1 MKYQIS
7 CLILII
13 FCITST
19 LNTACDDASMTTSE
33 LCTANTTCEWKEN
46 TTAGGTCGDTTT
58 NSTGG
63 DCTAATTSAQC
74 DGKCFW
80 DSEAEPEEC
89 VDGTKS
95 STGLCTAAETKA
107 ACDANCTWTGVY
119 YCTEKTTSPTTTTT
133 DPAQG
138 SGFGLKNSIL
148 IALGFFLF

>member
-19 LNTACDDASMTTSE
+19 LNTACDDAGMTSSA

-46 TTAGGTCGDTTT
+46 TTAETCGPTTT

-63 DCTAATTSAQC
+63 ECTGAKKIGDC
-74 DGKCFW
+74 DGKCAW
-80 DSEAEPEEC
+80 NADATPPACE
-89 VDGTKS
+89 DGTKS
-95 STGLCTAAETKA
+95 STGLCTAATTKA
-107 ACDANCTWTGVY
+107 ACDGKCTWNEVF
-119 YCTEKTTSPTTTTT
+119 YCTVKTASPTN

>member
-19 LNTACDDASMTTSE
+19 LNTACDDAGMTTSA

-46 TTAGGTCGDTTT
+46 TTAETCEDTTK
-58 NSTGG
+58 NAAGADCVGSEQNACTGNCLWDTSLQTPACAVG
-63 DCTAATTSAQC
+63 TKTSSGTDCTANTIT
-74 DGKCFW
+74 
-80 DSEAEPEEC
+80 
-89 VDGTKS
+89 
-95 STGLCTAAETKA
+95 TKA
-107 ACDANCTWTGVY
+107 ACDGKCTWNEVF
-119 YCTEKTTSPTTTTT
+119 YCTEKTTSPTTT

>member
-7 CLILII
+7 CLIVII

-19 LNTACDDASMTTSE
+19 LNTACDDAAMITSA

-58 NSTGG
+58 NAAGANCVDAAQNACTGN
-63 DCTAATTSAQC
+63 CVWNAEANPAAC
-74 DGKCFW
+74 
-80 DSEAEPEEC
+80 E
-89 VDGTKS
+89 DGTKS
-95 STGLCTAAETKA
+95 STGLCTAATTKT
-107 ACDANCTWTGVY
+107 ACDVNCTWTGVY
-119 YCTEKTTSPTTTTT
+119 YCTAKTTTPTS

>member
-7 CLILII
+7 CLIVII
-13 FCITST
+13 FCISST
-19 LNTACDDASMTTSE
+19 LNTACDDAGMTTSA

-63 DCTAATTSAQC
+63 DCTDAEDSTQC

-80 DSEAEPEEC
+80 NTEASPSAACE
-89 VDGTKS
+89 DGATTSSGTACTS
-95 STGLCTAAETKA
+95 STITTQTACNGK
-107 ACDANCTWTGVY
+107 CTWTGVY
-119 YCTEKTTSPTTTTT
+119 YCTEKTVSPS

>member
-7 CLILII
+7 CLIVII

-19 LNTACDDASMTTSE
+19 LNTACDDAGMTTSA

-58 NSTGG
+58 N
-63 DCTAATTSAQC
+63 TAGANCVGSAQGAC
-74 DGKCFW
+74 NGKCFW
-80 DSEAEPEEC
+80 NTEGTPACE
-89 VDGTKS
+89 DGTKS
-95 STGLCTAAETKA
+95 STGLCTAAATKA
-107 ACDANCTWTGVY
+107 ACDANCTWSDVY
-119 YCTEKTTSPTTTTT
+119 YCTEKTTTPTT

>member
-7 CLILII
+7 CLIVII
-13 FCITST
+13 FCITYT
-19 LNTACDDASMTTSE
+19 LNTACDDAGMITSA

-46 TTAGGTCGDTTT
+46 TTAETCGPTTT

-63 DCTAATTSAQC
+63 NCVGAKENECDGNCVWDTTGTPACAAGTKNSTGGACTDDSITTKSMC
-74 DGKCFW
+74 DGKC
-80 DSEAEPEEC
+80 
-89 VDGTKS
+89 
-95 STGLCTAAETKA
+95 
-107 ACDANCTWTGVY
+107 TWTGKY
-119 YCTEKTTSPTTTTT
+119 YCTEKPTSPSN

>member
-7 CLILII
+7 CLIVII
-13 FCITST
+13 FCITYT
-19 LNTACDDASMTTSE
+19 LNTACDDVGMTSSA

-46 TTAGGTCGDTTT
+46 TTAETCGPTTT

-63 DCTAATTSAQC
+63 ECTGAKKEGDC
-74 DGKCFW
+74 DGKCAW
-80 DSEAEPEEC
+80 NAEAVGGAACE
-89 VDGTKS
+89 DGTKS
-95 STGLCTAAETKA
+95 STGLCTAATTKA
-107 ACDANCTWTGVY
+107 ACDGKCTWNEVF
-119 YCTEKTTSPTTTTT
+119 YCTVKTASPTN

>member
-19 LNTACDDASMTTSE
+19 LNTACDDAGMTTSA

-46 TTAGGTCGDTTT
+46 TTAETCEDTTT
-58 NSTGG
+58 NTAGADCVGSEQNACTGN
-63 DCTAATTSAQC
+63 CV
-74 DGKCFW
+74 W
-80 DSEAEPEEC
+80 DSEANPAAC
-89 VDGTKS
+89 KDGTKTS
-95 STGLCTAAETKA
+95 SGTDCTANTITTKA
-107 ACDANCTWTGVY
+107 ACDGKCTWNEVF
-119 YCTEKTTSPTTTTT
+119 YCTEKTASPTTT

>member
-19 LNTACDDASMTTSE
+19 LNTACDDAGMTTSA

-46 TTAGGTCGDTTT
+46 TTAETCGPTTK
-58 NSTGG
+58 NSTGLA
-63 DCTAATTSAQC
+63 CTTAEDKDQC

-80 DSEAEPEEC
+80 NTEGTPACE
-89 VDGTKS
+89 DGTKS
-95 STGLCTAAETKA
+95 STGLCTAATTKA
-107 ACDANCTWTGVY
+107 ACDVNCTWTEVF
-119 YCTEKTTSPTTTTT
+119 YCTVKTASPTN

>member
-7 CLILII
+7 CLIVII
-13 FCITST
+13 FCITYT
-19 LNTACDDASMTTSE
+19 LNTACDDAGMTTSA

-46 TTAGGTCGDTTT
+46 TTAGTCGPTTT
-58 NSTGG
+58 NSTGLP
-63 DCTAATTSAQC
+63 CTTAEDSDKC

-80 DSEAEPEEC
+80 NADTPGCE
-89 VDGTKS
+89 DGTKS
-95 STGLCTAAETKA
+95 STGLCTAATTKA
-107 ACDANCTWTGVY
+107 ACDVNCTWTEVY
-119 YCTEKTTSPTTTTT
+119 YCTVKTSSPTN

>member
-19 LNTACDDASMTTSE
+19 LNTACDDASMTTSG

-46 TTAGGTCGDTTT
+46 TTAGTCGPTTK

-63 DCTAATTSAQC
+63 ACTAAASSAEC
-74 DGKCFW
+74 DGKCAW
-80 DSEAEPEEC
+80 DGSSTCA
-89 VDGTKS
+89 DGTAS
-95 STGLCTAAETKA
+95 STGLCTAATTKA
-107 ACDANCTWTGVY
+107 ACDANCTWTGVF
-119 YCTEKTTSPTTTTT
+119 YCTEKTTSPTTT

-138 SGFGLKNSIL
+138 SGFGLKNSIM

>member
-19 LNTACDDASMTTSE
+19 LNTACDDAGMTSSA

-74 DGKCFW
+74 DGNCVW
-80 DSEAEPEEC
+80 DSSGETCAA
-89 VDGTKS
+89 GTKTS
-95 STGLCTAAETKA
+95 SNTACSASSITTKA
-107 ACDANCTWTGVY
+107 ACDGNCTWTGVY
-119 YCTEKTTSPTTTTT
+119 YCTAKTSSPTNN
-133 DPAQG
+133 PSQ
-138 SGFGLKNSIL
+138 
-148 IALGFFLF
+148 